1 MTRPAI
7 DLAPLRNALAVLVE
21 AQQFWQA
28 EPQQS
33 VLRRHLRSA
42 VIQSFE
48 FTYELSV
55 RNLRRVLIERAASA
69 DSLIDLSFADLLRRA
84 ADAGLLSDPIAWR
97 QWRELRNMTSHAYDE
112 ATAQEVAVRAGAF
125 ATQAAELLAA
135 MESAG

>member
-1 MTRPAI
+1 MAGSAI

-112 ATAQEVAVRAGAF
+112 AIAQEVAARAGAF
-125 ATQAAELLAA
+125 ATQAAALLAA
-135 MESAG
+135 MESAA